1 LPLPL
6 RGFPV
11 CVGFVLVGGGFVLVG
26 GGLVLVGGG
35 LGRAIAAAGAGGV
48 GDMAPTAT
56 GAAGGGGR
64 GVGLATTGT
73 GGCGGGVGWAITAG
87 GAVGLDSIEEGCG
100 GSLELYG
107 VLLLFGA
114 LKPCDP

>member
-1 LPLPL
+1 
-6 RGFPV
+6 
-11 CVGFVLVGGGFVLVG
+11 
-26 GGLVLVGGG
+26 
-35 LGRAIAAAGAGGV
+35 
-48 GDMAPTAT
+48 M
-56 GAAGGGGR
+56 
-64 GVGLATTGT
+64 GLATTGT